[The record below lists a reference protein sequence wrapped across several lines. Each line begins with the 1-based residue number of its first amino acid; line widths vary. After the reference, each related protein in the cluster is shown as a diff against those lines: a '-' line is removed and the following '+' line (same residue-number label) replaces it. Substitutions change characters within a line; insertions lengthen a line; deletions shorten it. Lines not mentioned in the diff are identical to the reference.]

1 MCIAWMTTLKK
12 TEPERGG
19 EGWENKQ
26 IGQKIRIG
34 NTEEKFH
41 FNHDIYQNKII
52 RINNFY
58 ISLIS
63 NIHGFITVVPV
74 A

>member
-1 MCIAWMTTLKK
+1 MAGWPQAVYCMEDDFQK

-19 EGWENKQ
+19 EGWENEQ

-41 FNHDIYQNKII
+41 FNLVIYQNKII
-52 RINNFY
+52 RLNN
-58 ISLIS
+58 
-63 NIHGFITVVPV
+63 
-74 A
+74 